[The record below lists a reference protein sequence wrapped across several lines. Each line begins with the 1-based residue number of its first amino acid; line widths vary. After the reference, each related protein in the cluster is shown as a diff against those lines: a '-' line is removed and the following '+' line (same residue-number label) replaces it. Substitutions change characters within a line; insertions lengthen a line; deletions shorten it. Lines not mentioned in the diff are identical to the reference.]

1 MLSLIVNMSEYFTFF
16 YKFFIWN
23 IKAITFMQLQYWCN
37 TCLSDVNITNVSHT
51 GKYFMGKLFSLLVL
65 TSTLLISNLTHASV
79 INIID
84 FEGLNEGVQDSFYF
98 EEAGVGLTIT
108 AWGGSVN
115 SSQELLIPFHQIF
128 GLDPISGEQ
137 LGVYKGSTGLG
148 VNSNS
153 EDGSD
158 LDGGSSSNT
167 NDPDEALLF
176 QFSEVVNFLGF
187 AAGELSSNDDLN
199 LSIVNF
205 VSATEFE
212 LFDIFIDREGSPSR
226 DIFDVFPGILG
237 DTFLVWVDGN
247 DDDVR
252 IIETAFIKVPEPSSL
267 AIFSL
272 ALLALVRIRQ
282 HS

>member
-1 MLSLIVNMSEYFTFF
+1 
-16 YKFFIWN
+16 
-23 IKAITFMQLQYWCN
+23 MQLQYWCN

-148 VNSNS
+148 VNSNN

-167 NDPDEALLF
+167 SDPDEALLF

-212 LFDIFIDREGSPSR
+212 LIDIFIDREGSPSR

-252 IIETAFIKVPEPSSL
+252 IIDTAFIKVPEPSSL